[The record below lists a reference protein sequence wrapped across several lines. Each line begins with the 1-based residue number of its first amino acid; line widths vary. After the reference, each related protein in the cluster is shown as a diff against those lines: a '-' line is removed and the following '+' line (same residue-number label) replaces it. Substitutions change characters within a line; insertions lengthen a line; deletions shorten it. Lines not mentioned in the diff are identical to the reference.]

1 MSLAVWRSRDPGNKH
16 FTTLKSDAVSC
27 VLLADRHHGL
37 TEGVRGLLETSF
49 DAVVMV
55 ADEKSFLESAER
67 LRPNVVVADL
77 ALAPGES
84 FGWLRRLLAR
94 CPKSRVVVLSSH
106 DELTVVQAA
115 LEAGAAG
122 FVVKRDI
129 SSQLLD
135 AVDAV
140 LAGKSYVPPGAAG
153 KILPADGS
161 NGAPA
166 GKNPP
171 PA

>member
-1 MSLAVWRSRDPGNKH
+1 M
-16 FTTLKSDAVSC
+16 KSDAVRC

-37 TEGVRGLLETSF
+37 TEGIRGLLETSF

-55 ADEKSFLESAER
+55 ADEASFLESAER
-67 LRPNVVVADL
+67 LRPTVVVADL

-94 CPKSRVVVLSSH
+94 CPKSRVIVLSTH
-106 DELTVVQAA
+106 DEQTVVRAA

-122 FVVKRDI
+122 FVLKRAI

-135 AVDAV
+135 AVAAV
-140 LAGKSYVPPGAAG
+140 QAGKNYVPPGADE
-153 KILPADGS
+153 KVLSADES
-161 NGAPA
+161 ESADLE
-166 GKNPP
+166 KNSRRNK
-171 PA
+171 A